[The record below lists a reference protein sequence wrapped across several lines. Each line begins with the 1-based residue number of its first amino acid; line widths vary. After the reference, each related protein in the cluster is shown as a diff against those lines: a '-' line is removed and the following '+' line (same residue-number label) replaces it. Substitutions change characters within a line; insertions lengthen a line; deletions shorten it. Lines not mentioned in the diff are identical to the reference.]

1 MDLVFIYGAPGVG
14 KLTVANELS
23 SITGY
28 PVFHNHI
35 AIDLVKSIYG
45 YGNRKSED
53 LIRAV
58 NLSAITL
65 SASKGVSTIFTYAR
79 PNDKEFIKAVIGIVE
94 SNGGRVLFVQLKC
107 DEASL
112 RKRIKSRKGTG
123 YGKITDNVRFAK
135 FKRQHGPFRRITI
148 RKGISIDTS
157 GVSPKHAA
165 LRISSDLK
173 LKKSQPIGAV
183 AD

>member
-23 SITGY
+23 SIIKY

-45 YGNRKSED
+45 YGNSKSED

-58 NLSAITL
+58 NISAITL
-65 SASKGVSTIFTYAR
+65 AAAKNVNMIFTYAR
-79 PNDKEFIKAVIGIVE
+79 PNDKEFIKTVIDTIE
-94 SNGGRVLFVQLKC
+94 PRGGRILFVQLKC

-112 RKRIKSRKGTG
+112 QKRIKSRDGTE
-123 YGKITDNVRFAK
+123 YGKITDKNGFVK
-135 FKRQHGPFRRITI
+135 FKLKHGPFKRITI

-157 GVSPKHAA
+157 GMSPKQVA
-165 LRISSDLK
+165 LRISSELK
-173 LKKSQPIGAV
+173 LKKS
-183 AD
+183 